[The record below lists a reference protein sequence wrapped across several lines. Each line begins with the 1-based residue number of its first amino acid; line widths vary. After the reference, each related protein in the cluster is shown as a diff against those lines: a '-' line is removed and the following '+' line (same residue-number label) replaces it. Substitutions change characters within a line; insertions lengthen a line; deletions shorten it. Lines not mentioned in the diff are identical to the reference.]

1 MIQYTLFNRKEEMC
15 MTARL
20 GRKLRKLRTERM
32 LSPESVGEKL
42 GVHPINLK
50 KWEKA
55 KEWPDNDTLIKLALI
70 YEVPV
75 EEFTSIIELET
86 AYDNTL
92 WGSLPVP
99 TILMASFFLVC
110 LFSPNKLISILFLI
124 MIPLYRRVG
133 EYLLLMGKLPPRG

>member
-1 MIQYTLFNRKEEMC
+1 

-20 GRKLRKLRTERM
+20 GKKLGKLRTERM
-32 LSPESVGEKL
+32 LSPQFVGDKL

-55 KEWPDNDTLIKLALI
+55 KEWPDNDTLVKLAEI

-75 EEFTSIIELET
+75 EEFTSIIERET

-92 WGSLPVP
+92 WGSLPIP
-99 TILMASFFLVC
+99 TILLLSFFLVC
-110 LFSPNKLISILFLI
+110 LFSPFRIASILFLI
-124 MIPLYRRVG
+124 MIPIYRKVG
-133 EYLLLMGKLPPRG
+133 EYLLVMGKLPPKR

>member
-1 MIQYTLFNRKEEMC
+1 

-20 GRKLRKLRTERM
+20 AKKLGMLRTERK
-32 LSPESVGEKL
+32 LSPEFVGEKL

-50 KWEKA
+50 RWEKA
-55 KEWPDNDTLIKLALI
+55 REWPDNDTLIKLAEI

-75 EEFTSIIELET
+75 SEFTSIIELET

-99 TILMASFFLVC
+99 TLLVASFFLVYF
-110 LFSPNKLISILFLI
+110 LTPYGLWGMLLLFL
-124 MIPLYRRVG
+124 IPLYRKVG
-133 EYLLLMGKLPPRG
+133 EYLLVMGKLPPSATRRK